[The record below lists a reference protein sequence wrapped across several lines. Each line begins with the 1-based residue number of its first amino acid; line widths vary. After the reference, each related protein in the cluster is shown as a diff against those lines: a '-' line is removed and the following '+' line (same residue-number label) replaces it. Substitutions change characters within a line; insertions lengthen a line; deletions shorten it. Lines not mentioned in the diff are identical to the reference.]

1 MSIEQVA
8 PAVERMREV
17 FALQRQAFAE
27 ARYPSYL
34 SRRANLQALKA
45 LVLEHADAIAAAIS
59 SDFGHRSVY
68 ETKLLDVFGLV
79 SEINHAIKSLKR
91 WMKPRQRGVGLWFQP
106 GRAAVLAQPLGVIG
120 IAAPWNYPLYLT
132 LGPLCGALAAGNRAM
147 IKVASD
153 SSHFGRLLAELLGRR
168 FAEDLVAVIQ
178 PGPGINDGF
187 SRLPFDHLIFTGSPA
202 VGRQVMRNC
211 SENLTPVT
219 LELGGK
225 SPTLV
230 APDYP
235 LRKAAD
241 TILWGKCLNAGQT
254 CVAPDYLFLPAGSE
268 EAFIEHASAAVSRH
282 YPVPLADNPDYTCMI
297 NPRQMARVE
306 ALLADARDKGARVVA
321 LADAEGARRVGKLAP
336 HLVFDVRD
344 DMLIMQEEIFGPV
357 LPVLGYRRLEEAV
370 DYINAH
376 ERPLALYLFDEDQG
390 RVETLLRQTIS
401 GGVSVNSV
409 MLHVLQE
416 NLPFGGVGHSGLG
429 HYHAEEGFQ
438 TFSKMRPIF
447 YQAKRNGSFLLKPPY
462 GRLTQAL
469 LRLMLR

>member
-17 FALQRQAFAE
+17 FTLQRQAFAE
-27 ARYPSYL
+27 ARYPSYV

-59 SDFGHRSVY
+59 SDFGHRSVH
-68 ETKLLDVFGLV
+68 ETKLLDIFGLV

-254 CVAPDYLFLPAGSE
+254 CVAPDYLFLRPAAKRRS
-268 EAFIEHASAAVSRH
+268 SSMR
-282 YPVPLADNPDYTCMI
+282 
-297 NPRQMARVE
+297 
-306 ALLADARDKGARVVA
+306 
-321 LADAEGARRVGKLAP
+321 ARRSAVIT
-336 HLVFDVRD
+336 R
-344 DMLIMQEEIFGPV
+344 
-357 LPVLGYRRLEEAV
+357 YRWPTTRTTPA
-370 DYINAH
+370 
-376 ERPLALYLFDEDQG
+376 
-390 RVETLLRQTIS
+390 
-401 GGVSVNSV
+401 
-409 MLHVLQE
+409 
-416 NLPFGGVGHSGLG
+416 
-429 HYHAEEGFQ
+429 
-438 TFSKMRPIF
+438 
-447 YQAKRNGSFLLKPPY
+447 
-462 GRLTQAL
+462 
-469 LRLMLR
+469 